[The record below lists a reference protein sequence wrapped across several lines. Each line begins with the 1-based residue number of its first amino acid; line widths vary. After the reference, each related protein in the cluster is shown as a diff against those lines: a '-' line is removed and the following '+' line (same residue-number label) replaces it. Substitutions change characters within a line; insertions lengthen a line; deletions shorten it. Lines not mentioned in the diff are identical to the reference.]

1 LQLAAYELMEN
12 VVKYTS
18 VGDGEFQLELSSSDA
33 GCRVFLQ
40 TQNRANSE
48 HRRDLEQRMSA
59 LSAADDPVTHY
70 DAEIAASARRPFGS
84 GLGLVRIR
92 AEGEMI
98 MGCRVDGEQVV
109 VRVEAA
115 FSRAKEL
122 MSDLNLSP
130 VITPVFALEPSL
142 HGDRLQIAF
151 SGTGD
156 MSAIGEFNE
165 YLTKVHGEASALS

>member
-1 LQLAAYELMEN
+1 MRFPPHADHVGHVARFVTDLCRTFVTDEDALSRLQLAAYELMEN

-18 VGDGEFQLELSSSDA
+18 VGDGEFQLELSSNDT

-115 FSRAKEL
+115 FL
-122 MSDLNLSP
+122 
-130 VITPVFALEPSL
+130 
-142 HGDRLQIAF
+142 
-151 SGTGD
+151 
-156 MSAIGEFNE
+156 GER
-165 YLTKVHGEASALS
+165 SS